1 MNFLGQTTIIKS
13 IGVLSKNLYKKKL
26 DTVGFIL
33 LSLLLGAI
41 SLFIFSACAV
51 SEMKI
56 ESGNIPYFC
65 SMIEI
70 IKTIII
76 LMLTIK
82 ILLTKSE
89 SEKAKK
95 YILKDLITWII
106 TFIAIVMVSKLIDIL
121 VIRNFKLSFYNIIGR
136 TNEFALARAGI
147 MYLSLSIILSI
158 SIYLLGY
165 RIFSFAKNDR
175 EVSMLSSLKSFFRN
189 IIAILIFWLLAE
201 SIQILSLIFIVKHY
215 ILCGAICAMT
225 ASLYLALVVSTAYVS
240 VEDELHKYN
249 KNIC

>member
-1 MNFLGQTTIIKS
+1 VNFLGQTTIIKS
-13 IGVLSKNLYKKKL
+13 IGGLSKNLYKKKL

-106 TFIAIVMVSKLIDIL
+106 TFIAIVMIAKLVDIL

-136 TNEFALARAGI
+136 TNEFALVRAGI
-147 MYLSLSIILSI
+147 IYLSLSIILSI

-165 RIFSFAKNDR
+165 RIFSFIKDNR
-175 EVSMLSSLKSFFRN
+175 KVSMLSTLKSFFRN
-189 IIAILIFWLLAE
+189 IIAIPIF
-201 SIQILSLIFIVKHY
+201 
-215 ILCGAICAMT
+215 
-225 ASLYLALVVSTAYVS
+225 
-240 VEDELHKYN
+240 
-249 KNIC
+249 